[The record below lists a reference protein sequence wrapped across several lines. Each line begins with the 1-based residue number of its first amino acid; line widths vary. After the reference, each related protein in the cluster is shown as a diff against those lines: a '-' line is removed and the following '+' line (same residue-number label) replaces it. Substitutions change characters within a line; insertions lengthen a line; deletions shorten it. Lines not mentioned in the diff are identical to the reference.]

1 MENKTVAGKIV
12 TFSSGG
18 REYGV
23 GAFHAMEVLKRG
35 EIRGVPKSAEY
46 VSGIINLRGSII
58 PVLDIE
64 RFFGKKCGFSHGKIL
79 VIGDGKNLLLGLLA
93 DSVGGLV
100 DVPAESMQKYSAG
113 KAGGILDV
121 SIGDKRRIT
130 LLDMENLLAGL

>member
-79 VIGDGKNLLLGLLA
+79 VIGDGKNLLLGLLEVKPLQPYNKVKA
-93 DSVGGLV
+93 LGEL
-100 DVPAESMQKYSAG
+100 PLRIPCLCYSFPYF
-113 KAGGILDV
+113 L
-121 SIGDKRRIT
+121 
-130 LLDMENLLAGL
+130 